1 MIFLLVF
8 PDVTWTFF
16 ADDSVLHR
24 QISSFED
31 CQLLQ
36 NDLVSVRQWCD
47 ASQIQLN
54 EKKCRVLHV
63 TRQTHPLNQ
72 DYSLD
77 SKKLEVVNYHTS
89 TISHKSLSLKH
100 YHGITTS
107 TPSVSK
113 LDV

>member
-1 MIFLLVF
+1 MPQGSILGPLLFLIYINDIPSSVSSCNVDL
-8 PDVTWTFF
+8 F

-31 CQLLQ
+31 CQLFQ

-54 EKKCRVLHV
+54 EKKCSVLHV
-63 TRQTHPLNQ
+63 TRQKHPLNQ

-77 SKKLEVVNYHTS
+77 SKKLEVVNYHKHLG
-89 TISHKSLSLKH
+89 SHYL
-100 YHGITTS
+100 
-107 TPSVSK
+107 
-113 LDV
+113 